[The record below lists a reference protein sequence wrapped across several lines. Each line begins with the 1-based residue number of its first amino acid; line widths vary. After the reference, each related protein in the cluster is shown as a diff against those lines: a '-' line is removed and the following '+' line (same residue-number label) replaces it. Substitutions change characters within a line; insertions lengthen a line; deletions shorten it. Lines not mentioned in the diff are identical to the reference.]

1 MLTMHFSY
9 NQSLLLFLVFVFLA
23 LLFLL
28 CCSPL
33 LPCCSLLCHTCCH
46 ASAFLCLVAL
56 KVVPCFSRIMP
67 YCSLP
72 CCTSLSRLV
81 LLVLCLV
88 AYTLL
93 LLLHGY
99 SHLTTLPSFFSHLAT
114 FEVVLC
120 FSYVV
125 FCCFCTLLF
134 VALLHLVVVLYSSC
148 VVPCCLGYFVAHN
161 LLFTI
166 CCSQFVVHDLLLT
179 ICYSCFAALQSCLT
193 SCWALLPCHHAQ
205 LLAFFRY
212 LLPLPLPL
220 LFCYLV
226 AHCRALL
233 LCLVSWY
240 SLLILLCKWRSLEQH
255 QQASS
260 NNKGN
265 IFFQIFLSFFFFA
278 LYFVCLF
285 CFCLSFF
292 LIEYILFQC
301 SL

>member
-1 MLTMHFSY
+1 
-9 NQSLLLFLVFVFLA
+9 LFLVFVFLA

-166 CCSQFVVHDLLLT
+166 CCSQFVT
-179 ICYSCFAALQSCLT
+179 R
-193 SCWALLPCHHAQ
+193 ALLPCNHA
-205 LLAFFRY
+205 LLVVG
-212 LLPLPLPL
+212 P
-220 LFCYLV
+220 CYL
-226 AHCRALL
+226 AIMPSCLHFLGTSYPSPSPCYFATLL
-233 LCLVSWY
+233 LIVVPCCFALSVG
-240 SLLILLCKWRSLEQH
+240 IP
-255 QQASS
+255 SS
-260 NNKGN
+260 FFYANGGAWSNTNKLHLTTKV
-265 IFFQIFLSFFFFA
+265 IFFSRFS
-278 LYFVCLF
+278 
-285 CFCLSFF
+285 
-292 LIEYILFQC
+292 
-301 SL
+301 